1 MQLPK
6 IVFACKVACFYQKSI
21 QNSPKIIKKHLL
33 CLHSMCSFLIFDQI
47 QHKHMK
53 HQETIDYYL
62 KVTWQTIAN
71 KYNQIASEFEITQ
84 AVGYLLIN
92 INEEDGTTVSEVA
105 SLLGLKS
112 TSLSR
117 TLNNLEEDGLI
128 YREGHKEDKRS
139 VKVYLTEKG
148 KEKRH
153 LARVVVRKFNDYL
166 NENLEDKER
175 EILVEALKKINSLTI
190 DYKPD

>member
-1 MQLPK
+1 MR
-6 IVFACKVACFYQKSI
+6 
-21 QNSPKIIKKHLL
+21 
-33 CLHSMCSFLIFDQI
+33 SFLIFDQI
-47 QHKHMK
+47 QNKHMK

-117 TLNNLEEDGLI
+117 TLNNLEQDGLI

-166 NENLEDKER
+166 NENLKENER
-175 EILVEALKKINSLTI
+175 EVLVEALKKINSLTI